1 MPVRTLQSGA
11 KLEFRRLCEIRCLS
25 PVYPLVILSLLLFSA
40 ASFAQPPPVGSPP
53 PSAPN
58 YVLGP
63 GDQLSLVVENLSE
76 DFADK
81 IFRIDLG
88 GDINLPLAG
97 RIHAAGLTISQFEGE
112 IQQHLA
118 RFVKDPRVVVTI
130 TEFNSQP
137 ISILGAVN
145 NAGVKQ
151 IVGRKTLFEVLSL
164 AGGLRP
170 DAGSVIRI
178 TRALDKGPIPL
189 PDAKPDPTGQ
199 FTVASVNV
207 KAVLNA
213 FLMLAEERMSAS

>member
-1 MPVRTLQSGA
+1 
-11 KLEFRRLCEIRCLS
+11 
-25 PVYPLVILSLLLFSA
+25 
-40 ASFAQPPPVGSPP
+40 
-53 PSAPN
+53 
-58 YVLGP
+58 
-63 GDQLSLVVENLSE
+63 
-76 DFADK
+76 
-81 IFRIDLG
+81 
-88 GDINLPLAG
+88 
-97 RIHAAGLTISQFEGE
+97 LTISQFEGE

-178 TRALDKGPIPL
+178 TRYPSGEPMCESSGSSD
-189 PDAKPDPTGQ
+189 TGAE
-199 FTVASVNV
+199 FDYA
-207 KAVLNA
+207 AVLRA
-213 FLMLAEERMSAS
+213 ASH